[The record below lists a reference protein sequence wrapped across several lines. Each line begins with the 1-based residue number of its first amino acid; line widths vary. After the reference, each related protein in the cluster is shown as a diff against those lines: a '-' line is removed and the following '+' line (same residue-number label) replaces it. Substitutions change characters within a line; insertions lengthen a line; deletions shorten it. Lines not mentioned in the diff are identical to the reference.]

1 MNTIA
6 ERHARDHRT
15 AADQRRV
22 LSTPDEL
29 ANRARDESGK
39 ALLKSGT
46 ASAVVCHV
54 LMLLTLLVT
63 PERVISAAI
72 KNGVEL
78 PEHLSIVPAPLDRIE
93 SALRSQ

>member
-1 MNTIA
+1 MLEII
-6 ERHARDHRT
+6 ERPLT
-15 AADQRRV
+15 
-22 LSTPDEL
+22 SDEYFQL
-29 ANRARDESGK
+29 QTRLQTARDESGK

-54 LMLLTLLVT
+54 LMLLVT